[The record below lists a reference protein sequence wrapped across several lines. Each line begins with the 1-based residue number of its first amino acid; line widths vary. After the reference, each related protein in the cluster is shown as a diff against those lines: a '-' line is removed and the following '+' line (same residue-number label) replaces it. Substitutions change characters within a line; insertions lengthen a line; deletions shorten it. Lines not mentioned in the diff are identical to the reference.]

1 MAKSLKSIA
10 ALGSKLSSPAELLA
24 NLGGAFSF
32 VGTLAGA
39 AFSALG
45 LAGGSEAIQNT
56 TIDITGAEFPVR
68 LLLMVIVAVLLGY
81 GLGAAC
87 FFLSKR
93 NSDSV
98 AVLLGF
104 LAIGWGLLLVTA
116 AHGLADSSSS
126 GLLPEFATFLFIGLG
141 LCMWLLTFQMRSQAG
156 TGTQDTMEHRSAVVL
171 HFTATC
177 IVGWIVVNLGA
188 IS

>member
-1 MAKSLKSIA
+1 MAKTLKLLASL
-10 ALGSKLSSPAELLA
+10 GPKLSSPAEFLA

-32 VGTLAGA
+32 LGAIVGTVFGG
-39 AFSALG
+39 LG
-45 LAGGSEAIQNT
+45 LAGGSEAIQST

-87 FFLSKR
+87 FFMSKR
-93 NSDSV
+93 NSDSI

-104 LAIGWGLLLVTA
+104 LAICWGLLLVTT
-116 AHGLADSSSS
+116 AHGLADSSSG
-126 GLLPEFATFLFIGLG
+126 GLLPEFATFLFIGLC

-177 IVGWIVVNLGA
+177 IVGWMVVNLGA
-188 IS
+188 LS

>member
-1 MAKSLKSIA
+1 MAKFLKSIA
-10 ALGSKLSSPAELLA
+10 ALGPKLSSPAEFLA

-32 VGTLAGA
+32 AGTIIGTI
-39 AFSALG
+39 FGGLG
-45 LAGGSEAIQNT
+45 LSGGSEAIQNT
-56 TIDITGAEFPVR
+56 TINITGAEFPVR
-68 LLLMVIVAVLLGY
+68 LLLMVVVAVLLGY
-81 GLGAAC
+81 GLGAAS

-104 LAIGWGLLLVTA
+104 LAICWGLLLVTA
-116 AHGLADSSSS
+116 AHGLADSSST

-156 TGTQDTMEHRSAVVL
+156 TGTQDTMEHRSTVVL

-177 IVGWIVVNLGA
+177 IAGWMVVNLGA